1 MFSIHCFEINNEKY
15 ETSSHETDLAL
26 LLEIMYCARN
36 LEIYLLA
43 DN

>member
-1 MFSIHCFEINNEKY
+1 MKSTYIVARNRFDI
-15 ETSSHETDLAL
+15 AG
-26 LLEIMYCARN
+26 LEIMYCARN